1 MTFVIGMVIVFGCLL
16 GGFAAMGGHI
26 GVLWQPFEY
35 IIILGSA
42 IGTFFVANPMK
53 VVKDTFKGIT
63 EAIKEASPKPR
74 DYLDTL
80 AILYALMR
88 ELRTKTRTEMEVHVD
103 NPGESEIFKAFP
115 KILADKDL
123 TNFICDY
130 CRLII
135 IGNART
141 HEIEALMDE
150 EIQTIQRDKLKV
162 YLALSAIADGLPALG
177 IVAAVLG
184 VIKAM
189 GALDQ
194 PPEVL
199 GHLIGAA
206 LVGTFAGI
214 LFSYGI
220 FGPLATKVKSGAR
233 EEGAALCD
241 HQADAACLH
250 ERRHAAGRPRTWT
263 QDHFGIRAAHHLRGR
278 TGDDEL
284 RLRRQQGGLTW
295 EHRSTPAISS
305 PHRVRRS
312 QACRACRSSLLPLPR
327 LVPRASPAS
336 MPRRGGL
343 RPRASPKS
351 PRRLRMPKDASCA
364 SSRNV
369 AR

>member
-1 MTFVIGMVIVFGCLL
+1 MTFVIGMVVVFGCLL

-26 GVLWQPFEY
+26 GVLWQPWEY
-35 IIILGSA
+35 VIILGSA
-42 IGTFFVANPMK
+42 IGTFFVANSMK
-53 VVKDTFKGIT
+53 VVKDTFKGVM
-63 EAIKEASPKPR
+63 EAIKESTPKPR

-103 NPGESEIFKAFP
+103 NPGESDIFKAFP
-115 KILADKDL
+115 KILAEKDL

-162 YLALSAIADGLPALG
+162 YFALSAVADALPALG

-220 FGPLATKVKSGAR
+220 FGPLATKVKTVREKKVRLYVIIKQTLLAFMNGAMPQVALEHGRKTISAYERPSISEVEQETMNSGSTDSK
-233 EEGAALCD
+233 AA
-241 HQADAACLH
+241 
-250 ERRHAAGRPRTWT
+250 
-263 QDHFGIRAAHHLRGR
+263 
-278 TGDDEL
+278 
-284 RLRRQQGGLTW
+284 
-295 EHRSTPAISS
+295 
-305 PHRVRRS
+305 
-312 QACRACRSSLLPLPR
+312 
-327 LVPRASPAS
+327 
-336 MPRRGGL
+336 
-343 RPRASPKS
+343 
-351 PRRLRMPKDASCA
+351 
-364 SSRNV
+364 
-369 AR
+369 

>member
-1 MTFVIGMVIVFGCLL
+1 MSFVIGMVIVFGCLL

-26 GVLWQPFEY
+26 AVLWQPFEY

-42 IGTFFVANPMK
+42 IGTFFVANSMK

-63 EAIKEASPKPR
+63 EAIKESTPKPR

-115 KILADKDL
+115 KILAEKDL

-162 YLALSAIADGLPALG
+162 YFALSAVADGLPALG

-220 FGPLATKVKSGAR
+220 FGPLATKVKTVR
-233 EEGAALCD
+233 EK
-241 HQADAACLH
+241 
-250 ERRHAAGRPRTWT
+250 
-263 QDHFGIRAAHHLRGR
+263 
-278 TGDDEL
+278 
-284 RLRRQQGGLTW
+284 
-295 EHRSTPAISS
+295 
-305 PHRVRRS
+305 RVRLYVIIK
-312 QACRACRSSLLPLPR
+312 QTLL
-327 LVPRASPAS
+327 AFMNGA
-336 MPRRGGL
+336 MPQVALEHGRKTISAYE
-343 RPRASPKS
+343 RPTISEVEQETMNSGSAESK
-351 PRRLRMPKDASCA
+351 
-364 SSRNV
+364 V
-369 AR
+369 A

>member
-1 MTFVIGMVIVFGCLL
+1 MTFVIGMVIVFGSLL

-35 IIILGSA
+35 VIILGSA

-53 VVKDTFKGIT
+53 VVKDSFKAT
-63 EAIKEASPKPR
+63 MEAIKEATPKPR

-150 EIQTIQRDKLKV
+150 EIHTIQRDKLKV
-162 YLALSAIADGLPALG
+162 YLALSAIADALPALG

-214 LFSYGI
+214 LFSYGV
-220 FGPLATKVKSGAR
+220 FGPLATKVKTVREKKVRLYVIIKQTLLAFMNGAMPQVALEHGRKTISAYERPSISEVEQETMNSGN
-233 EEGAALCD
+233 
-241 HQADAACLH
+241 ADAT
-250 ERRHAAGRPRTWT
+250 AA
-263 QDHFGIRAAHHLRGR
+263 
-278 TGDDEL
+278 
-284 RLRRQQGGLTW
+284 
-295 EHRSTPAISS
+295 
-305 PHRVRRS
+305 
-312 QACRACRSSLLPLPR
+312 
-327 LVPRASPAS
+327 
-336 MPRRGGL
+336 
-343 RPRASPKS
+343 
-351 PRRLRMPKDASCA
+351 
-364 SSRNV
+364 
-369 AR
+369 

>member
-1 MTFVIGMVIVFGCLL
+1 MTFVIGMVVVFGCLL

-26 GVLWQPFEY
+26 AVLWQPFEY

-42 IGTFFVANPMK
+42 IGTFFVANSMK
-53 VVKDTFKGIT
+53 VVKDTFKGVM
-63 EAIKEASPKPR
+63 EAIKESTPKPR

-103 NPGESEIFKAFP
+103 NPGDSEIFKAFP
-115 KILADKDL
+115 KILAEKDL

-141 HEIEALMDE
+141 HEIESLMDE

-162 YLALSAIADGLPALG
+162 DFALSAIADSLPALG

-220 FGPLATKVKSGAR
+220 FGPLASKVKTVREKKVRLYVIIKQTLLAFMNGAMPQVALEHGRKTISAYERPTISEVEQETMNSGSADTK
-233 EEGAALCD
+233 AA
-241 HQADAACLH
+241 
-250 ERRHAAGRPRTWT
+250 
-263 QDHFGIRAAHHLRGR
+263 
-278 TGDDEL
+278 
-284 RLRRQQGGLTW
+284 
-295 EHRSTPAISS
+295 
-305 PHRVRRS
+305 
-312 QACRACRSSLLPLPR
+312 
-327 LVPRASPAS
+327 
-336 MPRRGGL
+336 
-343 RPRASPKS
+343 
-351 PRRLRMPKDASCA
+351 
-364 SSRNV
+364 
-369 AR
+369 

>member
-1 MTFVIGMVIVFGCLL
+1 MTFVLGIIIVIGCLL

-26 GVLWQPFEY
+26 VVLWQPWEY
-35 IIILGSA
+35 VIILGSA
-42 IGTFFVANPMK
+42 IGTFFLANPMK
-53 VVKDTFKGIT
+53 IVKDSFKGIM
-63 EAIKEASPKPR
+63 EAIKESTPKPR

-88 ELRTKTRTEMEVHVD
+88 ELRSKTRTEMEVHVD
-103 NPGESEIFKAFP
+103 NPAESDIFKAFP
-115 KILADKDL
+115 KLLGDKDL

-135 IGNART
+135 MGNART

-162 YLALSAIADGLPALG
+162 YFALSAIADALPALG

-214 LFSYGI
+214 LFSYGL
-220 FGPLATKVKSGAR
+220 FGPLATKVKTVREKKVRLYVIVKQTLLAFMNGAIPQVALEHGR
-233 EEGAALCD
+233 KTISAYERPTISEVEQETMNAGGEAKAA
-241 HQADAACLH
+241 
-250 ERRHAAGRPRTWT
+250 
-263 QDHFGIRAAHHLRGR
+263 
-278 TGDDEL
+278 
-284 RLRRQQGGLTW
+284 
-295 EHRSTPAISS
+295 
-305 PHRVRRS
+305 
-312 QACRACRSSLLPLPR
+312 
-327 LVPRASPAS
+327 
-336 MPRRGGL
+336 
-343 RPRASPKS
+343 
-351 PRRLRMPKDASCA
+351 
-364 SSRNV
+364 
-369 AR
+369 

>member
-1 MTFVIGMVIVFGCLL
+1 MTFVIGMIIVMGCLF

-53 VVKDTFKGIT
+53 VVKDSMKGII
-63 EAIKEASPKPR
+63 EAIKESTPKPR

-103 NPGESEIFKAFP
+103 NPAESDIFKAFP
-115 KILADKDL
+115 KILADKDM

-141 HEIEALMDE
+141 HEIESLMDE

-162 YLALSAIADGLPALG
+162 YFALSAIADALPALG

-214 LFSYGI
+214 LFSYGL
-220 FGPLATKVKSGAR
+220 FGPLATKVKTVREKKVRLYVIVKQTLLAFMNGAMPQVALEHGRKTISAYERPTISEVEQETMNTGSG
-233 EEGAALCD
+233 ESKAA
-241 HQADAACLH
+241 
-250 ERRHAAGRPRTWT
+250 
-263 QDHFGIRAAHHLRGR
+263 
-278 TGDDEL
+278 
-284 RLRRQQGGLTW
+284 
-295 EHRSTPAISS
+295 
-305 PHRVRRS
+305 
-312 QACRACRSSLLPLPR
+312 
-327 LVPRASPAS
+327 
-336 MPRRGGL
+336 
-343 RPRASPKS
+343 
-351 PRRLRMPKDASCA
+351 
-364 SSRNV
+364 
-369 AR
+369 